1 MTRRREIGGE
11 PPVKKK
17 MTTRERILLAARK
30 AFAEKGHDGVSM
42 SEIASIAG
50 VKKALIYYYFP
61 SKEDLYY
68 EVWRY
73 SLDELEEHL
82 FKEVESENVYLKKIK
97 RLLKAY
103 VDFVTNKRE
112 TVKIIQREKGNLA
125 REDLEMW
132 KKARERYNELR
143 NKISKLI
150 DSGKNNKEILEIVDS
165 EVAAE
170 LILNG
175 LNITDDP
182 DKLERIREI
191 IWRGLSNTIERAGN

>member
-1 MTRRREIGGE
+1 
-11 PPVKKK
+11 VKKK
-17 MTTRERILLAARK
+17 LSTKERILLAARK

-68 EVWRY
+68 DVWQY

-82 FKEVESENVYLKKIK
+82 FKEVDTESVYLKKIK

-103 VDFVTNKRE
+103 VDFVTNKRD
-112 TVKIIQREKGNLA
+112 TIKIIQREKGNLA

-143 NKISKLI
+143 SKISRLI
-150 DSGKNNKEILEIVDS
+150 ESGKKSKEILEIVDP

-182 DKLERIREI
+182 DKLDRIREI
-191 IWRGLSNTIERAGN
+191 IWRGLSSTIERAGN

>member
-1 MTRRREIGGE
+1 M
-11 PPVKKK
+11 KKK
-17 MTTRERILLAARK
+17 LSTKERILLAARK

-68 EVWRY
+68 DVWQY

-82 FKEVESENVYLKKIK
+82 FKEVDTESVYLKKIK

-103 VDFVTNKRE
+103 VDFVTNKRD
-112 TVKIIQREKGNLA
+112 TIKIIQREKGNLA

-143 NKISKLI
+143 SKISRLI
-150 DSGKNNKEILEIVDS
+150 ESGKKSKEILEIVDP

-182 DKLERIREI
+182 DKLDRIREI
-191 IWRGLSNTIERAGN
+191 IWRGLSSTIERAGN

>member
-1 MTRRREIGGE
+1 LTRRREIGGE

>member
-1 MTRRREIGGE
+1 
-11 PPVKKK
+11 VKKK

>member
-1 MTRRREIGGE
+1 M
-11 PPVKKK
+11 KKK

>member
-1 MTRRREIGGE
+1 M
-11 PPVKKK
+11 KKK
-17 MTTRERILLAARK
+17 LSTKERILLAARK

-68 EVWRY
+68 DVWRY

-82 FKEVESENVYLKKIK
+82 FKEVDTESVYLKKIK

-103 VDFVTNKRE
+103 VDFVTNKRD
-112 TVKIIQREKGNLA
+112 TIKIIQREKGNLA

-143 NKISKLI
+143 SKISRLI
-150 DSGKNNKEILEIVDS
+150 ESGKNSKEILEIVDP

-182 DKLERIREI
+182 DKLDRIREI
-191 IWRGLSNTIERAGN
+191 IWRGLSSTIEGAGN

>member
-1 MTRRREIGGE
+1 M
-11 PPVKKK
+11 KKK

-132 KKARERYNELR
+132 KKHVRDTTN
-143 NKISKLI
+143 
-150 DSGKNNKEILEIVDS
+150 S
-165 EVAAE
+165 ETKSP
-170 LILNG
+170 N
-175 LNITDDP
+175 
-182 DKLERIREI
+182 
-191 IWRGLSNTIERAGN
+191 

>member
-1 MTRRREIGGE
+1 ME
-11 PPVKKK
+11 
-17 MTTRERILLAARK
+17 
-30 AFAEKGHDGVSM
+30 
-42 SEIASIAG
+42 
-50 VKKALIYYYFP
+50 
-61 SKEDLYY
+61 
-68 EVWRY
+68 
-73 SLDELEEHL
+73 
-82 FKEVESENVYLKKIK
+82 
-97 RLLKAY
+97 
-103 VDFVTNKRE
+103 
-112 TVKIIQREKGNLA
+112 
-125 REDLEMW
+125 
-132 KKARERYNELR
+132 KARERYNELR